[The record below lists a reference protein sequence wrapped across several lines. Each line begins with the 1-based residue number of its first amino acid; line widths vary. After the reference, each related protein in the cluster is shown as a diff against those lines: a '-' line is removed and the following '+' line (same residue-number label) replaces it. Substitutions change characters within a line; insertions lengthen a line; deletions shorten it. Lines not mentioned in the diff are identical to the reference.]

1 MKTFHHLKKS
11 KECFDDTIHLLKMIF
26 ELKKIIKS
34 KECFDDTI
42 HLLKMIFELKK
53 IILKNVNNLNS
64 DYMKNIT
71 TLYKDSLKNISLC
84 EYLDISSEFSNDN

>member
-1 MKTFHHLKKS
+1 
-11 KECFDDTIHLLKMIF
+11 
-26 ELKKIIKS
+26 
-34 KECFDDTI
+34 
-42 HLLKMIFELKK
+42 MIFELKK